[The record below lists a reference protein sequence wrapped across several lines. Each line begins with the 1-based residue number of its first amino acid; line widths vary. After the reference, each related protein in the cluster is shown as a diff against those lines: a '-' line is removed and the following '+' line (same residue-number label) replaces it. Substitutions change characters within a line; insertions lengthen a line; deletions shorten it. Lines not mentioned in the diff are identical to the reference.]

1 MALEMCYRSA
11 VAILTGCLG
20 AAYGQ
25 PAPEKPKP
33 AATAGEAGGVF
44 RLPSA
49 FPDEAPPPKPEAA
62 KAEAPKPV
70 LLENNG
76 KPMRVPFVC
85 TDQDISTFGLV
96 CSADEPCSIFL
107 ELTSVYGL
115 NGRIYLAGDLHSEST
130 TLYSVLLVSED
141 NGKTFGE
148 PAARISAAGLER
160 FQFADNDTGWVT
172 GVLQQSLP
180 RDPFFLL
187 TTDGGKTWRQR
198 PVFADGGIGAVEQY
212 AFDSK
217 TAGAMVIDRGAGAEG
232 GSRYERHETMTGGDS
247 WMVREVSSRPL
258 KIKPAPPPAADWR
271 LQGDAKLKANVV
283 ERRVGE
289 RWERVAAFEVSAGI
303 CRPEAA
309 TLAEPPPVAE
319 EPAAPPP
326 GPAVAPRRGPS
337 RPPTLK
343 KPK

>member
-1 MALEMCYRSA
+1 MSYRT
-11 VAILTGCLG
+11 VVLVLG
-20 AAYGQ
+20 WSLMSAYGQ
-25 PAPEKPKP
+25 TPAPEKPKP
-33 AATAGEAGGVF
+33 AAGGEAGGVF

-49 FPDEAPPPKPEAA
+49 FPDEAAAPKPAA
-62 KAEAPKPV
+62 AAEAPKPLV
-70 LLENNG
+70 LENSG
-76 KPMRVPFVC
+76 KPMRVPFAC
-85 TDQDISTFGLV
+85 TDQDISTFGMA
-96 CSADEPCSIFL
+96 CTADEPCAIFL

-115 NGRIYLAGDLHSEST
+115 NGRIYLAGNLHSEST

-148 PAARISAAGLER
+148 PAARIPAAGLER
-160 FQFADNDTGWVT
+160 FQFADNETGWVT

-217 TAGAMVIDRGAGAEG
+217 TAGVMVIDRGAGAPG

-247 WMVREVSSRPL
+247 WMVREVSARPL
-258 KIKPAPPPAADWR
+258 KIKPAAPPAADWR
-271 LQGDAKLKANVV
+271 LQGDGKLKAHSV

-289 RWERVAAFEVSAGI
+289 RWERVAAFEVSAGV
-303 CRPEAA
+303 CRPEAT
-309 TLAEPPPVAE
+309 TLPEPPPVAE
-319 EPAAPPP
+319 EPAPAP
-326 GPAVAPRRGPS
+326 GPTVTPRRGPA

-343 KPK
+343 KP